1 MPTVCIFNSETGR
14 LERSFRNLSDPMPY
28 NQGGTLTLREFSASR
43 DPVFSSGETMN
54 AFNALRSAFGA
65 PIRIVRAFLSAE
77 EEVSGGCP
85 HHFAGTAL
93 LMQPLSGTADDLLR
107 ANKACGAFPVAQKQG
122 NYLYADCRFLPY
134 PPHITKG
141 FPTLF
146 AGHANHYVGF
156 LQRAL
161 RAAGVFGGAID
172 GIFGEATDR
181 AVRAFQ
187 LKTHLA
193 EDGIVSEDEW
203 ASLAAIADLP

>member
-1 MPTVCIFNSETGR
+1 MPTVCIFNPETGR
-14 LERSFRNLSDPMPY
+14 FERSFRSPSEPMPY
-28 NQGGTLTLREFSASR
+28 NQGGTLTLREFSGSR
-43 DPVFSSGETMN
+43 DPLFSSRETMN

-65 PIRIVRAFLSAE
+65 PIRIVKAFLSADE
-77 EEVSGGCP
+77 DESSGCP

-93 LMQPLSGTADDLLR
+93 LMLPLSGTVEDLIR
-107 ANKACGAFPVAQKQG
+107 ANKACGAFPVAEKQG
-122 NYLYADCRFLPY
+122 SCLYADCRYLPY

-141 FPTLF
+141 YPTLF
-146 AGHANHYVGF
+146 IGSANHYVGF

-172 GIFGEATDR
+172 GIFGSVTDK